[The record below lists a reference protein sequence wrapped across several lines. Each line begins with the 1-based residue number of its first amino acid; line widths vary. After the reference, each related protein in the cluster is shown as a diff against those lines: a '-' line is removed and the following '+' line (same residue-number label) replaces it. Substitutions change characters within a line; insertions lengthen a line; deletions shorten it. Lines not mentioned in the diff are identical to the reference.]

1 MELQCSSRTYLH
13 LTRLCVL
20 KRNVCC
26 DVASFVVCAETR
38 DRCSCQAT
46 VPQSVGSS
54 GLAPA
59 RALCCGSTDVHQMFW
74 QAAPGATRHEYER
87 SAVGNASFYG
97 TPCCHEASSRVT
109 RIQGFKLSESLATT
123 VPLGVIWTERKS
135 EARVESTD
143 SRKPAPSTASAG
155 LADHLLLP
163 IVISVR
169 PFLFGMRM
177 TSDARG
183 LAAGQL
189 TVRARC
195 IEQSLANTTSARP
208 QRPRKA

>member
-38 DRCSCQAT
+38 DCRSCQAT
-46 VPQSVGSS
+46 VPQSVSSS

-59 RALCCGSTDVHQMFW
+59 RALCCGSTDVRQMPG

-97 TPCCHEASSRVT
+97 TPCCREA
-109 RIQGFKLSESLATT
+109 FESN
-123 VPLGVIWTERKS
+123 E
-135 EARVESTD
+135 D
-143 SRKPAPSTASAG
+143 SIKAAS
-155 LADHLLLP
+155 
-163 IVISVR
+163 
-169 PFLFGMRM
+169 
-177 TSDARG
+177 
-183 LAAGQL
+183 
-189 TVRARC
+189 
-195 IEQSLANTTSARP
+195 
-208 QRPRKA
+208 

>member
-1 MELQCSSRTYLH
+1 MKVQESLQLTAFRSH
-13 LTRLCVL
+13 L
-20 KRNVCC
+20 
-26 DVASFVVCAETR
+26 
-38 DRCSCQAT
+38 
-46 VPQSVGSS
+46 
-54 GLAPA
+54 
-59 RALCCGSTDVHQMFW
+59 
-74 QAAPGATRHEYER
+74 
-87 SAVGNASFYG
+87 YG
-97 TPCCHEASSRVT
+97 TK
-109 RIQGFKLSESLATT
+109 I
-123 VPLGVIWTERKS
+123 
-135 EARVESTD
+135 EARVDESTD

-163 IVISVR
+163 IVISVS
-169 PFLFGMRM
+169 PFLLGTRM